1 MALFKTPLIS
11 RVTGNIL
18 VQGYYRGISN
28 FAKMTTFW
36 PIFGIFSDYFGPR
49 HGTISMNSGKKGV
62 FDTNPKLAIFGKN
75 GKITT
80 LLELKNRQNDH
91 FLTTFLALFPL
102 FEKLVITFSKVGH
115 KSDQN

>member
-1 MALFKTPLIS
+1 MVLFKTPLIS

-75 GKITT
+75 G
-80 LLELKNRQNDH
+80 
-91 FLTTFLALFPL
+91 
-102 FEKLVITFSKVGH
+102 
-115 KSDQN
+115 